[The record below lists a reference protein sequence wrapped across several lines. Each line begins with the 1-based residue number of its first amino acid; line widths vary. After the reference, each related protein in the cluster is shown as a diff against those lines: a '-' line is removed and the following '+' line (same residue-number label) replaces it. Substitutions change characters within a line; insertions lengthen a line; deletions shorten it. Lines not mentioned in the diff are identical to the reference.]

1 VVRHPVDAVGSHPD
15 RKHESPVFPTGWARS
30 GTADDDQPAQS
41 AWSTLFAF
49 LPDLMVYVSEL
60 NPKRARFRWGY
71 HVIVADMRDFG
82 ETARLSP
89 KPTSAT
95 MREGHD
101 VVALAR

>member
-1 VVRHPVDAVGSHPD
+1 
-15 RKHESPVFPTGWARS
+15 
-30 GTADDDQPAQS
+30 
-41 AWSTLFAF
+41 
-49 LPDLMVYVSEL
+49 MVYVSEL